1 MNIGWLEVIIQSKL
15 FNHKFFGFNKNKK
28 IYKLIHYKKILNKI
42 IKDKKLINDMIEN
55 GVENLQS
62 FLPLYLNKVYDN
74 DTKNPIYLILDN
86 NKNKTIIHKKRK
98 YNYYVKLDFN
108 GITSFIYM
116 KMDKNYYL
124 KMIKNFYPYY
134 TYLNKYSK
142 KELEDIYNK
151 ICLNKN
157 NFKNEN
163 QSCYID
169 SLFYAL
175 FNNKNKNIEKLL
187 LDAEVNNYNSYL
199 YQKGLEIQ
207 NELKRIYNEI
217 NDNDNNY
224 DNKKDIYMCKSI
236 RRLLQDYYNNYKKNI
251 NPKYNFIDGNLI
263 SSQADYADLFLFII
277 TIILKVPES
286 LKYSIN
292 NKIEMRSFVDLFPID
307 LLMSNKKIEIKKYY
321 PKRVNEIFIDNNS
334 KPYKV
339 ENIEYVQSPIL
350 FIHFNRNYLNEIKL
364 ATPIIPSLN
373 IKMREN
379 KLNLYL
385 NSIVIHYGGVKYG
398 HYITLYECK
407 GVWYKFDDLSSER
420 TLIGS
425 FNNIIESSEY
435 TENIVGLYYS

>member
-1 MNIGWLEVIIQSKL
+1 MNVNWLDIIIQSKL

-28 IYKLIHYKKILNKI
+28 IYKLIDYKKILNKI

-55 GVENLQS
+55 GIQNLQS
-62 FLPLYLNKVYDN
+62 FLPLFLNKVYDN
-74 DTKNPIYLILDN
+74 DTNNPIYLILDN

-98 YNYYVKLDFN
+98 YNYYLKLSFN

-124 KMIKNFYPYY
+124 KMIKSFYPYY

-157 NFKNEN
+157 IFKNEN

-175 FNNKNKNIEKLL
+175 FNNKNKNIQKLI
-187 LDAEVNNYNSYL
+187 LDVEVNNYNSYL
-199 YQKGLEIQ
+199 YKKGIEIQ
-207 NELKRIYNEI
+207 KELKRIYMNI
-217 NDNDNNY
+217 NNY
-224 DNKKDIYMCKSI
+224 DNDYDDSKEIYMCKNI

-251 NPKYNFIDGNLI
+251 NPKYNFLDGDLI
-263 SSQADYADLFLFII
+263 SSQTDYSDIFLFII

-307 LLMSNKKIEIKKYY
+307 LLISNEKIEIDKYY
-321 PKRVNEIFIDNNS
+321 PKRVNEIFIDDNS
-334 KPYKV
+334 KPLKV

-364 ATPIIPSLN
+364 AIPIIPSLK

-385 NSIVIHYGGVKYG
+385 NSIVIHYGDVKYG

-407 GVWYKFDDLSSER
+407 GIWYKFDDLSSER

-425 FNNIIESSEY
+425 FNNIIETSDY